1 MKLERITFDYDGE
14 ADVFYI
20 SFGQPRKA
28 ITEEVGNIGIRIDE
42 RTKEIIG
49 ITIIEFL
56 KMFGKKHEPVSISVP
71 KILHSAGIKAA

>member
-1 MKLERITFDYDGE
+1 MKLEQITFDYDAK

-20 SFGQPRKA
+20 SFGKPKKA

-42 RTKEIIG
+42 KTKEIVG

-56 KMFGKKHEPVSISVP
+56 KMFGKKHEPISISVP
-71 KILHSAGIKAA
+71 KILHSAGVKAA